1 MMQLDDTFERQ
12 LEMEREESY
21 MKGREDG
28 QVKSRE
34 EGQRILADVLMRL
47 QKGET
52 AEELIADDIDAK
64 TVKLALTVNSHM
76 AVSDV

>member
-21 MKGREDG
+21 MKG
-28 QVKSRE
+28 RE

-52 AEELIADDIDAK
+52 AEELIADGIDAK